1 MSKNRV
7 VRQCGEVGLKMEKFN
22 EGEYRRTKFGYTE
35 DILNGS
41 GCDIEPLSWVQTI
54 TKYNDAA

>member
-1 MSKNRV
+1 
-7 VRQCGEVGLKMEKFN
+7 MEKFDWR
-22 EGEYRRTKFGYTE
+22 EYRRTKFGYTE
-35 DILNGS
+35 DRLNDS